1 LIAAFHLKKKQHKLT
16 PINSTRLL
24 SVTASIRSM
33 HISFSISIGRPV
45 LDLTVSIS
53 LSLSR
58 RGKRTAAQLME
69 LADPKQASL
78 DGWMDG

>member
-1 LIAAFHLKKKQHKLT
+1 
-16 PINSTRLL
+16 
-24 SVTASIRSM
+24 M

-69 LADPKQASL
+69 LADPKQSSF
-78 DGWMDG
+78 GWMDG